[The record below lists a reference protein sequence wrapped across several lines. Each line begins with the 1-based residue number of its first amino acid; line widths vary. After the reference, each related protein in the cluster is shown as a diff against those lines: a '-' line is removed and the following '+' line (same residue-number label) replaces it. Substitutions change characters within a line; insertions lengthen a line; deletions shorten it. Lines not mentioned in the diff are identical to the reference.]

1 MPVPGCRVQY
11 VAAVD
16 VALVVGTGV
25 AGLAVGGVL
34 DPVGQRLADRSRAIE
49 LRRQAERAGGTEVA
63 GADPSIPDPSIPS
76 SGPGTELAAGGPAG
90 GVDSGRSDQLG
101 GPRAGSLVRRGP
113 SRSRTALAAV
123 VTGAL
128 FAALAVHFGPDVELA
143 PFCVFVATLV
153 TVSVTDLSH
162 RLVPRW
168 LIYGAT
174 VAVVPLF
181 VASAA
186 ADARWRSLTGAG
198 VAGAAAFAV
207 FFAIWWFVPQG
218 MGYGDVRLA
227 GLIGLC
233 TGYLSLFHAY
243 LAFLAGFVIGLVF
256 GVVLMAAA
264 STGRKTRIPFAPA
277 LAAGAVLAIFF
288 GGHLAHSLFGAGG

>member
-1 MPVPGCRVQY
+1 METRTTDLTTPDGPMPCY
-11 VAAVD
+11 E
-16 VALVVGTGV
+16 ALPDGGDG
-25 AGLAVGGVL
+25 AAVGGVL

-49 LRRQAERAGGTEVA
+49 LRRQAERRAGGSEVA
-63 GADPSIPDPSIPS
+63 
-76 SGPGTELAAGGPAG
+76 AAEPAG
-90 GVDSGRSDQLG
+90 GADTGRSDQVG
-101 GPRAGSLVRRGP
+101 GPHAGSLVRRGR
-113 SRSRTALAAV
+113 SRSRTAAAAV

-153 TVSVTDLSH
+153 IVSVTDLSH

-174 VAVVPLF
+174 GAVVPLL